1 MMYPDEVNPS
11 QPQRCY
17 SIEDYFSLEAGSTVR
32 HEFFNGEIFAM
43 AGGTVAHNQ
52 IAGNVLGDL
61 RTGLKGR
68 PCRAL
73 GSDMRLLTP
82 GGLLTYPD
90 VMVICGPVELAHGR
104 EDLVTNPVL
113 LVEVLSD
120 ATRAYD
126 LGEKFDLYKP
136 IATLHEY
143 LVIEQRTVGVQAFRR
158 AASSWEVTT
167 CDRLDDTVSLSSIH
181 VRLALADVYEKV
193 FDQPQ

>member
-1 MMYPDEVNPS
+1 MHFVTPS
-11 QPQRCY
+11 QPERRY
-17 SIEDYFSLEAGSTVR
+17 SVDDYFSLEEGSTVR

-52 IAGNVLGDL
+52 IMANIIRELGAA
-61 RTGLKGR
+61 LKGR

-90 VMVICGPVELAHGR
+90 VMVICGSVELARGR
-104 EDLVTNPVL
+104 RDVVTNPIV

-126 LGEKFDLYKP
+126 LGEKFELYKAIP
-136 IATLHEY
+136 TLRAY
-143 LVIEQRTVGVQAFRR
+143 LAVEQRTIGIQCFRR
-158 AASSWEVTT
+158 EGSSWDVTT
-167 CDRLDDTVSLSSIH
+167 VDVGDQVVSLPSIDASLS
-181 VRLALADVYEKV
+181 VADVYDKAFE
-193 FDQPQ
+193 P

>member
-1 MMYPDEVNPS
+1 MYPRTVTPS

-17 SIEDYFSLEAGSTVR
+17 SIEDYFSLEEGSTVR

-52 IAGNVLGDL
+52 ITGNVLGEL
-61 RTGLKGR
+61 RAGLKGR

-90 VMVICGPVELAHGR
+90 VMVICGPVELAQR
-104 EDLVTNPVL
+104 RADVVTNPVL

-120 ATRAYD
+120 ATRTYD
-126 LGEKFDLYKP
+126 LGEKFELYRA
-136 IATLHEY
+136 IATLREY
-143 LVIEQRTVGVQAFRR
+143 LVIEQRTIGVQVFRR
-158 AASSWEVTT
+158 AAGAWEPSAF
-167 CDRLDDTVSLSSIH
+167 DRMDDTVSLSSID
-181 VRLALADVYEKV
+181 VRLSLADVYEKV
-193 FDQPQ
+193 FDP